1 MCRLQNKY
9 TESKTFIG
17 YKIVVRVGKRFYSPF
32 TGIEYKKGEVPHS
45 NIAFTRFD
53 DSFKTKKKWALLMES
68 ISYQRNYSKKTSVIV
83 GCNSADWLFNE
94 FHHKPEVMKLHPSP
108 LEIVKMT
115 ISGDLHYSRGCWAGN
130 GYKAITGN
138 HIDKIEIIK

>member
-1 MCRLQNKY
+1 MCNITNSY
-9 TESKTFIG
+9 TESKTFTG
-17 YKIVVRVGKRFYSPF
+17 YKIVVRVGKRMYSPF
-32 TGIEYKKGEVPHS
+32 TGIEYKKGEIPHS
-45 NIAFTRFD
+45 NISYNIID
-53 DSFKTKKKWALLMES
+53 DSVKTIKKWALLMES
-68 ISYQRNYSKKTSVIV
+68 ISYKSGYSKKTSVIETHDDV
-83 GCNSADWLFNE
+83 SWLFRE
-94 FHHKPEVMKLHPSP
+94 LHCKPAIMKLHPSP